1 MKVVTKRMTLY
12 PLTNEQMQDKI
23 DAEPDEGMKIAF
35 NEMLT
40 GCKENPEQRIWYAI
54 WNMQLNANEKI
65 VVGDLSFKG
74 LHDGMVEIGYGMKKE
89 YEGQGY
95 MTEAVTA
102 MAEWA
107 SNQPGVTRVEAETD
121 PDNIASK
128 KVLQKAGFRE
138 NGVMGKEGPRYS
150 YII

>member
-1 MKVVTKRMTLY
+1 M
-12 PLTNEQMQDKI
+12 
-23 DAEPDEGMKIAF
+23 
-35 NEMLT
+35 
-40 GCKENPEQRIWYAI
+40 
-54 WNMQLNANEKI
+54 NANEKI